1 MITKQTT
8 KRAAK
13 ILAERKEKYAREFE
27 RAKGDSKA
35 IARAAAEYRSI
46 YGKTPLKRWHNALSQ
61 AAKETASHAAPK
73 HKPAKP
79 ASKPVAAPKKRT
91 SKEDKEAIDLLY
103 RYVVYPLSLNSE
115 MYYTYYY
122 EYKLYDSVKSLVKN
136 QEIKKGLFALIDG
149 CNSFS
154 DFKKEKLKEIIEK
167 TLKGDK
173 PIVIASY
180 KTIPDN
186 KPSGTQKPAKA
197 PLKPKHKLPLLVISK
212 GVLQTVD
219 FERQDP
225 HVVYLNGWTE
235 SNGEVC
241 YYYARNGKRVSLKL
255 PESELEKDFVILTK
269 EEAQKRRVAHNK
281 YWEESKRRGE
291 QERAAQA
298 AKRKADEKAEKEKFK
313 AAHKTNPDWIKDF
326 AKQTGVS
333 QAVIKAMYAICDNPS
348 RKEDLKLRPVLGGI
362 YCDPDGHIVATD
374 AYILV
379 SVQATIPKSMAG
391 NIYLKSGQ
399 QQAGKYPNYKAVLAH
414 YAFLPN
420 GKHRVR
426 PYIECKG
433 GRPATTQTDWKG
445 NKYFEAFGGHWRED
459 QFRLILNVFEA
470 IGESPKGY
478 HIDAEKEAKYK
489 IAHEEFYKD
498 VEFNSIKAKLLA
510 TNPMSYVSK
519 RVQAI
524 QTPTA

>member
-35 IARAAAEYRSI
+35 IARAAAEYRSE

-73 HKPAKP
+73 RKPAKP
-79 ASKPVAAPKKRT
+79 ETKTAAAPKLTPAR
-91 SKEDKEAIDLLY
+91 
-103 RYVVYPLSLNSE
+103 N
-115 MYYTYYY
+115 
-122 EYKLYDSVKSLVKN
+122 
-136 QEIKKGLFALIDG
+136 
-149 CNSFS
+149 
-154 DFKKEKLKEIIEK
+154 
-167 TLKGDK
+167 
-173 PIVIASY
+173 
-180 KTIPDN
+180 
-186 KPSGTQKPAKA
+186 PSGAVA
-197 PLKPKHKLPLLVISK
+197 PKYKVPFYIILTHHYKNVP
-212 GVLQTVD
+212 
-219 FERQDP
+219 FERQAPYVECFNEVEKVDGHYVYKACTYGTRLGKMTK
-225 HVVYLNGWTE
+225 HVHTTMKEADLSKDLVGNVYIMLSKFE
-235 SNGEVC
+235 SDSRSAANMK
-241 YYYARNGKRVSLKL
+241 YWA
-255 PESELEKDFVILTK
+255 
-269 EEAQKRRVAHNK
+269 EEKRRSQ
-281 YWEESKRRGE
+281 EERIATAE
-291 QERAAQA
+291 
-298 AKRKADEKAEKEKFK
+298 KRKAEEKEEKERFK
-313 AAHKTNPDWIKDF
+313 AAHKLNPDWIKDF

-333 QAVIKAMYAICDNPS
+333 QAVIKALYAICDNPS
-348 RKEDLKLRPVLGGI
+348 RKEDLQLRPILGGI

-379 SVQATIPKSMAG
+379 SVQANIPKSMAG

-399 QQAGKYPNYKAVLAH
+399 KQTGKYPNYKAVLAH

-459 QFRLILNVFEA
+459 QYRLILNVFEA